1 MIDYK
6 LILILVLSIV
16 LLYLYNKVET
26 LKSDVSDLRRS
37 QIEDNKVVQKILLT
51 QDTMKLQNQ
60 NINSLNCV
68 DGFCKM
74 PSKQPNTLA
83 NNLKVTSQNIEQQV
97 TNQNIEQQV
106 NVVEQEQENLDSEIK
121 WSFGVFFSYGLSNTP
136 GIVLGFII
144 RFIVPMNQK
153 TYLP

>member
-26 LKSDVSDLRRS
+26 LKSDVTELRKC

-51 QDTMKLQNQ
+51 QDTIQFQNK

-74 PSKQPNTLA
+74 PPKQTNIP
-83 NNLKVTSQNIEQQV
+83 KVQLYLG
-97 TNQNIEQQV
+97 TN
-106 NVVEQEQENLDSEIK
+106 D
-121 WSFGVFFSYGLSNTP
+121 
-136 GIVLGFII
+136 
-144 RFIVPMNQK
+144 
-153 TYLP
+153 